1 MRFAALATDYDGTL
15 ADQGIVQQD
24 TIEALRRFRASGRRL
39 ILVTGRTMSSLL
51 DVFPNVEEFDL
62 IVAENGATLFNPSTK
77 SEKVL
82 TEAVEETFLDAL
94 RIRGVVPLE
103 VGHVIVATDDSRK
116 QIVLD
121 AIQELGLELHI
132 IFNKGSLMVL
142 PAGVNKASG
151 LEAAASE
158 LRLSLHNIAGI
169 GDAEND
175 HALLAACEFSAA
187 VRNALPALK
196 QRVTVV
202 TRGESGCGVVELI
215 EEIVKDDLS
224 SRQAWLGRPILIGRD
239 DAGLDVS
246 VPACSVSLVAGPRLT
261 GAFMEGLA
269 TAGYQF
275 CALDPEGDGQ
285 LCNRALVLGEA
296 RHVPAIPEVLKALE
310 QPSQS
315 VVLNL
320 AGLALESRSGFFEE
334 LLRKLCG
341 LRTKTGRP
349 HCLVVDQAHDFLC
362 GADSERVPYLVHLT
376 GGLVLSTPKPYLLRK
391 EILQRVQTLITFGET
406 FSDQLDVL
414 GSGTGLQ
421 VSPTYREVWCGPGGR
436 LRVRVQGMTAPD

>member
-1 MRFAALATDYDGTL
+1 MLTNRMRFAALATDYDGTL
-15 ADQGIVQQD
+15 ADEGIVQPD

-51 DVFPNVEEFDL
+51 GVFPSVDEFDR
-62 IVAENGATLFNPSTK
+62 IVAENGATLYNPSTK
-77 SEKVL
+77 SERVL
-82 TEAVEETFLDAL
+82 TEAGEGSFLEAL

-103 VGHVIVATDDSRK
+103 VGHVIIATDDSHK

-121 AIQELGLELHI
+121 VIQELGLELQI

-151 LEAAASE
+151 LEAAAGE
-158 LRLSLHNIAGI
+158 LCLSVHNIAGI

-196 QRVTVV
+196 QRVAAV
-202 TRGESGCGVVELI
+202 TQGESGDGVVELI
-215 EEIVKDDLS
+215 EEIVRDDLS
-224 SRQAWLGRPILIGRD
+224 GRQAWLGRPIVIGCD
-239 DAGLDVS
+239 DAGQDVS
-246 VPACSVSLVAGPRLT
+246 VPACSVSLVAGPPLT
-261 GAFMEGLA
+261 GAFLEGLA
-269 TAGYQF
+269 AAEYQF
-275 CALDPEGDGQ
+275 CALDLEGDCQ
-285 LCNRALVLGEA
+285 LFNRALVLGEA

-334 LLRKLCG
+334 LLRELCG
-341 LRTKTGRP
+341 LRAKTGRP
-349 HCLVVDQAHDFLC
+349 HCLVVDQAHHFLC
-362 GADSERVPYLVHLT
+362 GADSERVSYLEYLT
-376 GGLVLSTPKPYLLRK
+376 AGLVLCTSKPYLLPK
-391 EILQRVQTLITFGET
+391 EILRRVQTLITFAET
-406 FSDQLDVL
+406 FSDQLEVL
-414 GSGTGLQ
+414 SSGTGLQ

-436 LRVRVQGMTAPD
+436 LRVGCKE